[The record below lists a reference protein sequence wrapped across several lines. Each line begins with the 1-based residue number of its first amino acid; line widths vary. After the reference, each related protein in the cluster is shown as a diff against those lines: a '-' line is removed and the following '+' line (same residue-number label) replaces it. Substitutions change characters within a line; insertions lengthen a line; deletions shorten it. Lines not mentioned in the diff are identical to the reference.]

1 MKHFPGNSYQGYH
14 SVDMAIAAWDHA
26 VSSGVVG
33 PRPANSNRYASPPST
48 PSRASARNPGLSSA
62 HSVTDSCETCSR
74 NNAAPVVPTSSGRSV
89 EVSSPSSIG
98 SATRLA
104 SIISALE
111 ELDLESQEPF
121 YVVLRGLSPGVYASR
136 CVSAHII

>member
-1 MKHFPGNSYQGYH
+1 
-14 SVDMAIAAWDHA
+14 MAIAAWDHA

-62 HSVTDSCETCSR
+62 HSVMDSCETCSR